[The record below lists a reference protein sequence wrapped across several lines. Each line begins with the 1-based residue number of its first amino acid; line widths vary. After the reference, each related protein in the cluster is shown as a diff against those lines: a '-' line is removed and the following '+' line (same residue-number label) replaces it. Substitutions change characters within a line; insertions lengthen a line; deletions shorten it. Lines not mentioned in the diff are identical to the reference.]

1 MKDHKQIGRLA
12 IREEV
17 LWVNTY
23 YAMPGTMEG
32 AILIASVRRTAAER
46 PGVLDAFKDLGR
58 AIVSEIVFEESGMR
72 PVWGGEKRAP
82 EHERA
87 GKA

>member
-12 IREEV
+12 IRDEGE
-17 LWVNTY
+17 WINAY
-23 YAMPGTMEG
+23 YAMPGTMDG
-32 AILIASVRRTAAER
+32 SILLASLRRTAADR
-46 PGVLDAFKDLGR
+46 PGVFDAFKDLGR
-58 AIVSEIVFEESGMR
+58 TIVGEILFEEIGAR
-72 PVWGGEKRAP
+72 PAWGGEDRAP